1 MDFLSNI
8 MQAILNFFY
17 GITQMI
23 GFANYGLAIILLTIV
38 IKMIL
43 YPLTVK
49 QVRSMKAMQELQP
62 KIKALQEKY
71 KGNSE
76 KINKEVASMYK
87 ESGVNPLAGCLPLL
101 VQMPILL
108 AMFWAIKEFDYVGD
122 PSFLWIHNL
131 AQSTPSDPY
140 YILPVLAA
148 VTTYIQS
155 KQTTP
160 DTSGQQA
167 KMMLYIMPLFIGY
180 ITVSFPAGLGLYWV
194 MSNIIQI
201 MQQWW
206 MYRKEPVQGEAG

>member
-1 MDFLSNI
+1 
-8 MQAILNFFY
+8 MQAVLQFFY
-17 GITQMI
+17 GITQTL

-38 IKMIL
+38 IKMVL
-43 YPLTVK
+43 YPLTAK
-49 QVRSMKAMQELQP
+49 QVKSMKSMSELQP

-71 KGNSE
+71 KGNPE
-76 KINKEVASMYK
+76 KVNKEVANMYK

-108 AMFWAIKEFDYVGD
+108 AMFWAIKDFKYVGD
-122 PSFLWIHNL
+122 TSFLWITNL
-131 AQSTPSDPY
+131 AQTSPSDPY

-155 KQTTP
+155 KQTTMES
-160 DTSGQQA
+160 SGQQA

-180 ITVSFPAGLGLYWV
+180 ITIGFPAGLGIYWV